1 MIMLSKAG
9 PASRP
14 LQNQPFLFSHS
25 VVSDSSWRHGPP
37 WTAALQVSLSFRV
50 SQSLLIDVIQ
60 PSHPL
65 SPVFPSAL
73 NLSQHQGCL
82 QMGCLFSSG
91 GQSIRASASALVL
104 PVNIQVLFPLGL
116 KSLKSSSAFSKMK
129 RSLVFA
135 DRLGGFSSVFLVVLL
150 STVRPPSLRPFEGCL
165 INVFC

>member
-1 MIMLSKAG
+1 MDQWPEHTLVSQSVQLLS
-9 PASRP
+9 RV
-14 LQNQPFLFSHS
+14 QLFAT
-25 VVSDSSWRHGPP
+25 P
-37 WTAALQVSLSFRV
+37 WTAAHRASLSFTSSR
-50 SQSLLIDVIQ
+50 SSLRLMSAESVMPSNHLILCCPLLLL
-60 PSHPL
+60 PSI
-65 SPVFPSAL
+65 FPSIRVFSNESAL
-73 NLSQHQGCL
+73 A
-82 QMGCLFSSG
+82 SG
-91 GQSIRASASALVL
+91 GQSIRASASASVL